1 MPAPKKR
8 KTEAEFSAV
17 VRKALPGASVTPLE
31 SRATLGLPDLLVALP
46 GRFAMVELKVSYA
59 KMVYPRPHQVAFMV
73 KHWELG
79 CPVYLLARFRE
90 DDIWEKGDTR
100 AVLFEGSKVPELL
113 KKHVD
118 RVPPLGQWPIDKID
132 WHEMANLMDR
142 R

>member
-31 SRATLGLPDLLVALP
+31 SRVTLGLPDLLVALP
-46 GRFAMVELKVSYA
+46 GRFAMVELKVTYTKSVF
-59 KMVYPRPHQVAFMV
+59 MRPHQVAFIV
-73 KHWELG
+73 KHWNLG
-79 CPVYLLARFRE
+79 CPVYLLVRYRE

-100 AVLFEGSKVPELL
+100 AILFEGCRIPDLL
-113 KKHVD
+113 TKHAD
-118 RVPPLGQWPIDKID
+118 RVPSIGDWPIDKVD
-132 WHEMANLMDR
+132 WQKMVDLMDR